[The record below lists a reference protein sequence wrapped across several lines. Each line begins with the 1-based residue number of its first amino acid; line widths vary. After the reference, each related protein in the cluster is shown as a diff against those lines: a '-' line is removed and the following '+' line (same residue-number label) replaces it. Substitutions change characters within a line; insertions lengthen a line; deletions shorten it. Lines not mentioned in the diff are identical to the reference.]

1 MISPRR
7 LPAPVATGVR
17 GHRSIVI
24 RAARASDATA
34 LDRLAKLS
42 DRVVPA
48 APLLVAEVDG
58 EVLAASPVAGGQ
70 TLTDPFAVT
79 VDVSELLNLRAA
91 QLRAAA

>member
-1 MISPRR
+1 MTARR
-7 LPAPVATGVR
+7 LPAPVASGVR

-24 RAARASDATA
+24 RPARASDASA
-34 LDRLAKLS
+34 IARLALLS
-42 DRVVPA
+42 ARRPPE

-70 TLTDPFAVT
+70 PVTDPFAVT
-79 VDVSELLNLRAA
+79 IDISELLALRAA